1 MLKGREI
8 QYRFIVKNKL
18 SIKLNNSLLLSI
30 ASKLI
35 LLFLGPHFAPM
46 EVLNCLAQERGYKIA
61 FFPQQHAI
69 PNHPGA
75 MDDK

>member
-1 MLKGREI
+1 
-8 QYRFIVKNKL
+8 
-18 SIKLNNSLLLSI
+18 
-30 ASKLI
+30 
-35 LLFLGPHFAPM
+35 M

-75 MDDK
+75 MDDKYVLKTTMLPTKYIDLLKTGFIQTELIF

>member
-1 MLKGREI
+1 MI
-8 QYRFIVKNKL
+8 
-18 SIKLNNSLLLSI
+18 
-30 ASKLI
+30 LI
-35 LLFLGPHFAPM
+35 ILGPHFAPM

>member
-8 QYRFIVKNKL
+8 KYRSIVKSKL
-18 SIKLNNSLLLSI
+18 SNNSLLLSI

>member
-8 QYRFIVKNKL
+8 EYRSIVQN
-18 SIKLNNSLLLSI
+18 KLNNSLLLSI
-30 ASKLI
+30 AYKIILI
-35 LLFLGPHFAPM
+35 FLGPHFAPM